1 MPLIHKKHEYTNL
14 YNKNEETKAYIIEVS
29 LEDYSEL
36 FNGWDASPLRRKDLE
51 PELLDY
57 LEQAATE
64 IPIKEKVEL
73 VFYLPFG
80 MRDLDKEQKSI
91 TGIKNNYKVVMFF
104 IQKTLRMNYR
114 QLATYIFLSILFLIG
129 AYILRNVTDLELL
142 MSIAIEG
149 LFIGGWFLLWEA
161 FSLFFF
167 TSHETRIRRKIFQ
180 RFMDSE
186 IYFKEFKDSSSST

>member
-114 QLATYIFLSILFLIG
+114 QLATYIMLSILFLIG

-167 TSHETRIRRKIFQ
+167 TSH
-180 RFMDSE
+180 
-186 IYFKEFKDSSSST
+186 

>member
-1 MPLIHKKHEYTNL
+1 MPSKHKKHEYTNL

-73 VFYLPFG
+73 VFYLPSG

-114 QLATYIFLSILFLIG
+114 QLATYIMLSILFLIG
-129 AYILRNVTDLELL
+129 AYILRNVSDLELL

-167 TSHETRIRRKIFQ
+167 TSHETRIRKKIFQ

-186 IYFKEFKDSSSST
+186 IYFKEFKESGTN

>member
-114 QLATYIFLSILFLIG
+114 QLATYIMLSILFLIG

-186 IYFKEFKDSSSST
+186 IYFKEFKDSSSNT